1 MSSKHCKEESPEET
15 SQAVTTKMQ
24 AFPNLRAFIP
34 VITTTMEAIS
44 GLIFAAIP
52 KPFWPDYQYTYC
64 VC

>member
-52 KPFWPDYQYTYC
+52 KPF
-64 VC
+64 